1 MVHNEFEGDVIG
13 KIWRAQESDKEI
25 VYFQVKNHHNWYR
38 IEYTGELMLERAN
51 YMASKLKSLA
61 SRHGIGGDVEIG
73 VDSDEL
79 TINEHSHTRT
89 FNLVRYIQVTD

>member
-51 YMASKLKSLA
+51 FMASKLKYLSSSH
-61 SRHGIGGDVEIG
+61 SRGEVEVG

-79 TINEHSHTRT
+79 TINEHSHIRT
-89 FNLVRYIQVTD
+89 FNLVRYIQVTE

>member
-25 VYFQVKNHHNWYR
+25 VYFQVKNHPNWFR
-38 IEYTGELMLERAN
+38 IEYTGELMLDRAN
-51 YMASKLKSLA
+51 YMASKLKSL
-61 SRHGIGGDVEIG
+61 SSSHGQFEVG

-79 TINEHSHTRT
+79 TINEHSHRRT
-89 FNLVRYIQVTD
+89 FNLVRYIQVRE